1 MKWVALALFLGVAAI
16 LLNWLRTDRRAA
28 PFAAFAIGFLP
39 FVIGPWGLMVA
50 PYSFAMW
57 PGYVKGWEVSLLD
70 TIAVAVLLGTPKSR
84 LPLPFR
90 WAMLAF
96 FTAALLS
103 VLWAANFKYAIG
115 YPIQLGRAFLV
126 FAAVAR
132 LGSSPTGLKAVLQG
146 LFAGLAY
153 QALMAVIAWLG
164 GAAQTGGSFG
174 HQNMLGFVSHLV
186 LIPSFGLLLSGL
198 WRRWALLGF
207 ASGVIA
213 VILTASRA
221 TIAFAVVGLVATYL
235 VAAISNWSARK
246 AAIGFATVLFIGI
259 SVPLAG
265 SVMERRQAARGDQ
278 GFFEVDQER
287 EAFARAARNMISDY
301 PLGVGPN
308 HYVVVANT
316 EGYSEQAGVAW
327 QETSRATSV
336 HNSYL
341 LIWAETGIL
350 GLLTFV
356 FFLISSIWTCVVQ
369 ALRNRR
375 EKASD
380 ILIGIAGGLC
390 AVALHSFYEWMFVT
404 FQGQYLLAISLG
416 MAAGIIRWMQT
427 KARAV
432 RGSDKNRALSPNL
445 APIRS

>member
-1 MKWVALALFLGVAAI
+1 MKWVALALFLGAAAI
-16 LLNWLRTDRRAA
+16 LLNWLRADRRAV

-39 FVIGPWGLMVA
+39 FVIGPWDLMVA

-70 TIAVAVLLGTPKSR
+70 TIAAAVLLGTPKSR
-84 LPLPFR
+84 FPLPFR
-90 WAMLAF
+90 WALLSF

-103 VLWAANFKYAIG
+103 VLWATNFNYAIG

-126 FAAVAR
+126 LAAVAR
-132 LGSSPTGLKAVLQG
+132 LASSPAGLKAVLQG
-146 LFAGLAY
+146 LFVGIAY
-153 QALMAVIAWLG
+153 QAVMAVIAWLG

-174 HQNMLGFVSHLV
+174 HQNLLGFVTHLV

-221 TIAFAVVGLVATYL
+221 TIAFAVVGLVATYF
-235 VAAISNWSARK
+235 VAAVSNWSARK
-246 AAIGFATVLFIGI
+246 AVVGLATGIFIGI

-278 GFFEVDQER
+278 GFFEVDEER
-287 EAFARAARNMISDY
+287 EAFARAARSMISDY
-301 PLGVGPN
+301 PLGVGAN

-316 EGYSEQAGVAW
+316 KGYSERAGVAW

-356 FFLISSIWTCVVQ
+356 FLLISSIWTCVVQ
-369 ALRNRR
+369 AFRNRR

-390 AVALHSFYEWMFVT
+390 AVALHSLYEWMFVT

-416 MAAGIIRWMQT
+416 IAAGIIRWMQA

-432 RGSDKNRALSPNL
+432 RRSGKNRAVASHPAPNN
-445 APIRS
+445 S